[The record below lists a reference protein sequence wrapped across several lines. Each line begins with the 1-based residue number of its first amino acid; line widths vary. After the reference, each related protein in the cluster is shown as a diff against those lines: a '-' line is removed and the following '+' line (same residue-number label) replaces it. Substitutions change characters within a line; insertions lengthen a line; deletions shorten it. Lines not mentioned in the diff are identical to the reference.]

1 MGGGRRSDHWARK
14 ARDEGYA
21 ARSVYKLQA
30 IDDKAKLFRPGMR
43 IVDLG
48 CSPGSWS
55 SYALQRVGRGGA
67 LVGIDL
73 TPPPALPGA
82 TMLTGS
88 VYEVEPSAL
97 MEALGGQ
104 ADVVMSDMAPS
115 TTGDRV
121 ADHLQQIE
129 LARCALGIAAQV
141 SRPGGSFVCKVFE
154 GGEAQDF
161 VQEARALFTTV
172 KRVRPDAVRRQ
183 SREWFLLAS
192 GRRG

>member
-1 MGGGRRSDHWARK
+1 
-14 ARDEGYA
+14 
-21 ARSVYKLQA
+21 
-30 IDDKAKLFRPGMR
+30 
-43 IVDLG
+43 
-48 CSPGSWS
+48 
-55 SYALQRVGRGGA
+55 
-67 LVGIDL
+67 
-73 TPPPALPGA
+73 
-82 TMLTGS
+82 MLTGS